1 MIFVCVKNGE
11 EQGLTREAEAPLVK
25 KPDGFFLA
33 AAPGLWSLRDR
44 RVSLC
49 FTWRKT

>member
-1 MIFVCVKNGE
+1 MIFDCVKNGK

-33 AAPGLWSLRDR
+33 AAPSLWLLRAR